1 MERKPTKKKLTETC
15 NNKLNFRTFQ
25 IFLFGPASSWL
36 ISCLPCIL
44 HLYFYINQSA
54 AGGSKASSSFRYIHR
69 LVAMALVKKG
79 TGGSVPMFLALVIV
93 MAIAVSS
100 ACLAATASNAYICSS
115 TTCGFSSYLV
125 LRTFGMLHFHFTM
138 FIYIGI
144 ASYLCSSNSAMQAWS
159 TLQDRGVQ
167 D

>member
-1 MERKPTKKKLTETC
+1 
-15 NNKLNFRTFQ
+15 
-25 IFLFGPASSWL
+25 
-36 ISCLPCIL
+36 
-44 HLYFYINQSA
+44 
-54 AGGSKASSSFRYIHR
+54 
-69 LVAMALVKKG
+69 MALVKKG

-93 MAIAVSS
+93 TAIAVSS

-144 ASYLCSSNSAMQAWS
+144 ASYIVQFKQRYAGLIHTARPRGARLNVLPQAYGFANM
-159 TLQDRGVQ
+159 LIGG
-167 D
+167 